1 MPVEIKEL
9 NIETT
14 VKEQSKSSTD
24 KKVTA
29 RSGLSGSDR
38 EMIIREAV
46 KRALEELEYRQS
58 K

>member
-14 VKEQSKSSTD
+14 VKEQSKSSSD
-24 KKVTA
+24 KKVTS
-29 RSGLSGSDR
+29 RLGLSGSDR

>member
-14 VKEQSKSSTD
+14 VKEQSKSSSD
-24 KKVTA
+24 KKVTS